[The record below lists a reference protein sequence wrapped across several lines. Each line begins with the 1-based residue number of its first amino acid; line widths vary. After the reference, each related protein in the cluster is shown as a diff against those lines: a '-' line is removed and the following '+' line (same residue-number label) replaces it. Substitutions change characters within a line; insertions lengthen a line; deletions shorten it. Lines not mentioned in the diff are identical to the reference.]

1 MDNLLRIM
9 IADDN
14 EDFCELL
21 CDKLDEQ
28 ADFEVLSSFSDGREL
43 ADAIYSI
50 KPDLVILNTVL
61 PRLDGLG
68 VVAEIRESDMENP
81 PLFFLFSAFNNETI
95 MAQANSLGVTYFLV
109 KPFSLDALVDRA
121 RMLRETMLLRREK
134 ACEDKRAMLELAVT
148 NIIHEVG
155 VPAHI
160 KGYHYVREAIMMA
173 VEDMDVLNAI
183 TKILYPTVAKK
194 FGTTSSRVERAI
206 RHAIEIAWSRGDIDT
221 INNFFGYTVS
231 NTKGKPTNSEFV
243 AMIADKLHLQ
253 FKQHATV

>member
-1 MDNLLRIM
+1 MDNLLKIL

-14 EDFCELL
+14 EDFCALL
-21 CDKLDEQ
+21 YDKLDEQ
-28 ADFEVLSSFSDGREL
+28 ADFEVLTSFSDGREL
-43 ADAIYSI
+43 VDGIMAMQ
-50 KPDLVILNTVL
+50 PDLVVLNTVL
-61 PRLDGLG
+61 PHLDGLG
-68 VVAEIRESDMENP
+68 VVSEIREAELENP
-81 PLFFLFSAFNNETI
+81 PLFFLFSAFSNETL
-95 MAQANSLGVTYFLV
+95 MAQANSLGVTYFFV

-134 ACEDKRAMLELAVT
+134 SAEDKRAMLELAVT
-148 NIIHEVG
+148 NIIHDVG

-183 TKILYPTVAKK
+183 TKVLYPTVAKK
-194 FGTTSSRVERAI
+194 FGTTSSRVERGI